1 MEDGFEL
8 VILDAG
14 NLFTNVFTQT
24 HPLCGANLT
33 SLYLADTVGP
43 RETCQQLVPTS
54 SSEFISLQSRNTG
67 ENLFLNALRS
77 IFFPIKSRVSGNK
90 VAFYSSLYIP
100 ASSTQQVLSKHE
112 VQVNTTDLNFFPL

>member
-112 VQVNTTDLNFFPL
+112 VHE